1 MNAELLG
8 LNAQVTG
15 SRLDPNRRES
25 MNKFL
30 IVALM
35 TVCFATGLAVAASVQ
50 PEAKPIE
57 HADWIIATLHAEGA
71 QIYQCNAKY
80 QSQTPAL
87 SWQFRE
93 PAATLVVD
101 GKTVGHHSAGPN
113 WDLVDGS
120 GVKGKIVSS
129 SMPSAT
135 SNDIPWLKLDVI
147 ERRGSGM
154 LSEAEMVERVNTKG
168 GVATG
173 PCESAGAFLSIPYSA
188 DYVFLRKTTD
198 VPIEGTQNLAR
209 PRPQAIT
216 R

>member
-1 MNAELLG
+1 
-8 LNAQVTG
+8 
-15 SRLDPNRRES
+15 
-25 MNKFL
+25 
-30 IVALM
+30 
-35 TVCFATGLAVAASVQ
+35 
-50 PEAKPIE
+50 
-57 HADWIIATLHAEGA
+57 
-71 QIYQCNAKY
+71 
-80 QSQTPAL
+80 
-87 SWQFRE
+87 
-93 PAATLVVD
+93 
-101 GKTVGHHSAGPN
+101 
-113 WDLVDGS
+113 
-120 GVKGKIVSS
+120 VKGKIVSS